1 MRRSAVPCSK
11 CTGPCGTPV
20 PALALG
26 RVSQS
31 QTTKHQNSRSL
42 LPAAAGMSYPV
53 RQKQLPAGLLPAAVG
68 TAAAGDRR
76 VAAAATLQTEGPTS
90 NPDFDRS
97 VYLDAATQ
105 PGHFVGPVAITN
117 IPGMLSSCTHVSQHY
132 SPAIWRYRYVCARL
146 HCLCSAPCS
155 FVFIVPW
162 CNMGRRCNL
171 SQPTAIAK
179 IRIADPG
186 MHTR

>member
-1 MRRSAVPCSK
+1 
-11 CTGPCGTPV
+11 V
-20 PALALG
+20 PALVLG

-90 NPDFDRS
+90 KPDFDRS

-105 PGHFVGPVAITN
+105 PGHFVGPVAIAN
-117 IPGMLSSCTHVSQHY
+117 IPGMLSGCTHTAAA
-132 SPAIWRYRYVCARL
+132 AIAGESALLTSYLALPLCVRKASLSVQCTMQFSI
-146 HCLCSAPCS
+146 HCP
-155 FVFIVPW
+155 
-162 CNMGRRCNL
+162 L
-171 SQPTAIAK
+171 SQPTATA
-179 IRIADPG
+179 
-186 MHTR
+186 